1 MNSNSQDIDIELR
14 VVENLLKSIDE
25 AVMKAKTYVSLKPV
39 SHEKIL
45 MK

>member
-25 AVMKAKTYVSLKPV
+25 AVMKAKT
-39 SHEKIL
+39 
-45 MK
+45 